1 MKTDLER
8 LLAYCI
14 ERQKGLDAPASYQET
29 EYYDACRAK
38 SEMLDEIISEINS
51 LKELKDAH

>member
-1 MKTDLER
+1 MKTDLEK

-14 ERQKGLDAPASYQET
+14 ERQKGLDTPASYQET

-38 SEMLDEIISEINS
+38 SQMLDEVIDEVKS
-51 LKELKDAH
+51 LIKETK